1 MATVVGL
8 FACLGYVAGF
18 PALHWHRR
26 DLNSFRRPLWA
37 GYGSRDAR
45 LRGSVVCYLA
55 LGWPEL
61 LMALGWRSSQTR
73 RALVLE
79 REHMREARRD
89 RPPDDGG
96 GSSA

>member
-1 MATVVGL
+1 MAIGVLV
-8 FACLGYVAGF
+8 FALLGYAAAF

-26 DLNSFRRPLWA
+26 DLKSFRNPLWA

-45 LRGSVVCYLA
+45 LHGATVCYAA

-73 RALVLE
+73 RSLIQE
-79 REHMREARRD
+79 REDMREARQHRAD
-89 RPPDDGG
+89 EHGAP
-96 GSSA
+96 